1 MNNFILTLDTWM
13 NNPVNQ
19 QIMFIVTISGA
30 IFVFALGLSYFVVGA
45 SNPIRKRLGVI
56 EADQYSDG
64 DDDPGARLVDI
75 QTIFGTASHWLIPTS
90 DIERTKTTQQ
100 LTFAGYRSPN
110 ALQTYYGIKAVLLI
124 ALPGIVL
131 IATQWF
137 PQLSGT
143 QIIYAL
149 AAAAAIGLFGPN
161 KMLDRLVEK
170 RMKKLRDGFPDALDL
185 LVVCV
190 ESGLGLS
197 AAIQRVSD
205 EISVSHEELAMELAL
220 VNAETRAGMDRAKAL
235 RNLADRTGLDDIR
248 GLVSMLVQAMR
259 FGTSIADT
267 LRVYSAEFRDR
278 RMQKAE
284 EAAAKIGTK
293 LLFPLVMCLFPSFFT
308 VAIGPA
314 IIRFVDVFAQ
324 L

>member
-1 MNNFILTLDTWM
+1 MNNFILNLDMWM
-13 NNPVNQ
+13 NNPANQ
-19 QIMFIVTISGA
+19 QIMFIITISGA
-30 IFVFALGLSYFVVGA
+30 IFVFALGMSYFVVGA
-45 SNPIRKRLGVI
+45 SNPVRKRLGVI
-56 EADQYSDG
+56 DADQYADS

-75 QTIFGTASHWLIPTS
+75 QTIFGTASQWLIPTS

-100 LTFAGYRSPN
+100 LTFAGFRSPN
-110 ALQTYYGIKAVLLI
+110 ALQTYYGIKAIMFI
-124 ALPGIVL
+124 ALPAITL
-131 IATQWF
+131 FATRWF
-137 PQLSGT
+137 PQMDSTYFLS
-143 QIIYAL
+143 AL

-161 KMLDRLVEK
+161 KVLERLVEK
-170 RMKKLRDGFPDALDL
+170 RVKKLRDGFPDALDL

-190 ESGLGLS
+190 ESGLGLT

-205 EISVSHEELAMELAL
+205 EISVSHEDLSMELAL

-267 LRVYSAEFRDR
+267 LRVYSEEFRDR

-293 LLFPLVMCLFPSFFT
+293 LLFPLVLCLFPSFFT

-324 L
+324 M

>member
-1 MNNFILTLDTWM
+1 MDGTYIL
-13 NNPVNQ
+13 
-19 QIMFIVTISGA
+19 
-30 IFVFALGLSYFVVGA
+30 
-45 SNPIRKRLGVI
+45 
-56 EADQYSDG
+56 
-64 DDDPGARLVDI
+64 
-75 QTIFGTASHWLIPTS
+75 
-90 DIERTKTTQQ
+90 
-100 LTFAGYRSPN
+100 
-110 ALQTYYGIKAVLLI
+110 
-124 ALPGIVL
+124 
-131 IATQWF
+131 
-137 PQLSGT
+137 
-143 QIIYAL
+143 YAL

-161 KMLDRLVEK
+161 KALERLVEK
-170 RMKKLRDGFPDALDL
+170 RVKKLRDGFPDALDL

-205 EISVSHEELAMELAL
+205 EISVSHEDLSMELAL

-267 LRVYSAEFRDR
+267 LRVYSEEFRDR

-293 LLFPLVMCLFPSFFT
+293 LLFPLVLCLFPSFFT

-314 IIRFVDVFAQ
+314 VIRFVDVFAQ